1 MHCSIELYTIV
12 TDIEAIV
19 NSRPLTYIGDDI
31 NDAEPI
37 TPAHLAIGRSLRCL
51 PEAHTSQSE
60 EQPLFNQYLYQQRI
74 LNHFWR
80 RWQREYLHQL
90 SPRNKWMQQSSSVAV
105 GDIVLISE
113 DRVTRGH
120 WPMGRII
127 AVYPGKDGLLRTVT
141 LRTQKGNLRR
151 PIQRIY
157 NLEVQ
162 EKNTSYDN
170 ITKKGKVTKN
180 KDDTETTPSQ
190 NDVTLLEKAQ
200 GGEDVKYRMRYG
212 RVVLPTKSHGT
223 VHKRKV

>member
-1 MHCSIELYTIV
+1 MYTIL

-19 NSRPLTYIGDDI
+19 YSRTLTYIGDHI
-31 NDAEPI
+31 NDAESI
-37 TPAHLAIGRSLRCL
+37 TPAHLAIGRSLKCL
-51 PEAHTSQSE
+51 PEEHKSQSE
-60 EQPLFNQYLYQQRI
+60 EQPIFNRYLYQQHI
-74 LNHFWR
+74 LNHFWK

-90 SPRNKWMQQSSSVAV
+90 SPRHKWMQESSSVAV

-113 DRVTRGH
+113 DRVARGH

-127 AVYPGKDGLLRTVT
+127 AVHPGNDGLLYTVT

-170 ITKKGKVTKN
+170 IT
-180 KDDTETTPSQ
+180 
-190 NDVTLLEKAQ
+190 
-200 GGEDVKYRMRYG
+200 
-212 RVVLPTKSHGT
+212 
-223 VHKRKV
+223 